1 MIELI
6 GWAATILIFYKIIKK
21 IFFKRKVI
29 KNEIILDSYE
39 MNHFGPF
46 SGSSKFKK

>member
-21 IFFKRKVI
+21 IFFRKKVT
-29 KNEIILDSYE
+29 KNEIILDSEE

-46 SGSSKFKK
+46 SGSFKFKK